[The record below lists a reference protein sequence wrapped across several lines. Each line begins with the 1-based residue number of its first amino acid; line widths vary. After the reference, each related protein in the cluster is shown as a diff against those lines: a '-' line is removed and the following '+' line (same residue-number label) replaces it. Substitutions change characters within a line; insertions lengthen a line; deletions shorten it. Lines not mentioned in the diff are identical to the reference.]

1 MIAKLKRLLADF
13 NTAVPAQRQHT
24 IELAAACLLVELSRA
39 DMDSSADERI
49 KMSAALGEMFTLS
62 QDEIAELIAQA
73 EGNADLATSTYEF
86 TTVIKDHFDD
96 TQRVALITALWR
108 VAYADGVLDRYE
120 EHFIRKVS
128 DLLYVSHSDFIRA
141 KHSAQSAGH

>member
-141 KHSAQSAGH
+141 KHSVQSAGH